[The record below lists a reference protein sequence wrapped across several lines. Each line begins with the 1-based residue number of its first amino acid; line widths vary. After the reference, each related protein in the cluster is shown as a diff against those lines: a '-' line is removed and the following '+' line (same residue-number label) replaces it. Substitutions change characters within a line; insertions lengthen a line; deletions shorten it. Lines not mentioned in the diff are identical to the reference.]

1 MPVDMIRMRGR
12 ASQNQTYAF
21 RVRSTN
27 SVVVN
32 IFRLWRFTV
41 ASMGALEVTKLR
53 DKDASNDPDIRA
65 LEVWIV
71 AFRANTD
78 CQII

>member
-1 MPVDMIRMRGR
+1 M
-12 ASQNQTYAF
+12 
-21 RVRSTN
+21 
-27 SVVVN
+27 VVN